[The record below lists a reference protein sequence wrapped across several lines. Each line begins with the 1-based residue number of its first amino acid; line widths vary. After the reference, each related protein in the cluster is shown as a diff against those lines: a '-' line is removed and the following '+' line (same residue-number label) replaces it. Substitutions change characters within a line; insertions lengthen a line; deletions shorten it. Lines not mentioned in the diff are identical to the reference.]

1 MFRKYL
7 IIKKKGKGRL
17 QKILIIEDDIIIAGG
32 VKVFLESKGYTAD
45 CVYNLSEARESL
57 KQSYQLLILDC
68 NLPDGSGLD
77 LCRELRKAS
86 NVPIIFLTALDTEQ
100 DMIEGFRAGC
110 DDYIAKP
117 FSVELLNQRIM
128 AVLRRSEPNQ
138 DRELFCYEELSI
150 DFGRMQVYI
159 GENPVKL
166 SNTEYKLLELLVRNQ
181 GQVMTRDSIME
192 RIWDCDGNYVDENTL
207 NVHIR
212 RLRQKIERDLKN
224 PKYIITVFG
233 IGYTFGE

>member
-1 MFRKYL
+1 MQR
-7 IIKKKGKGRL
+7 
-17 QKILIIEDDIIIAGG
+17 ILIIEDDIIIAGG
-32 VKVFLESKGYTAD
+32 VKVFLEGKGYAAD
-45 CVYNLSEARESL
+45 CVYSLEEAREAL
-57 KQSYQLLILDC
+57 RRSYQLLILDC

-77 LCRELRKAS
+77 LCRELRRHS

-128 AVLRRSEPNQ
+128 AVLRRSEQ
-138 DRELFCYEELSI
+138 EQEREIFQYEELSI
-150 DFGRMQVYI
+150 DFSKMQVFL
-159 GENPVKL
+159 GETLVKL
-166 SNTEYKLLELLVRNQ
+166 SGTEYKLLELLVKNR
-181 GQVMTRDSIME
+181 GQVLTRQSIME

-212 RLRQKIERDLKN
+212 RLRQKIEKDDKPR
-224 PKYIITVFG
+224 YIITVFG

>member
-1 MFRKYL
+1 
-7 IIKKKGKGRL
+7 
-17 QKILIIEDDIIIAGG
+17 
-32 VKVFLESKGYTAD
+32 
-45 CVYNLSEARESL
+45 
-57 KQSYQLLILDC
+57 
-68 NLPDGSGLD
+68 
-77 LCRELRKAS
+77 
-86 NVPIIFLTALDTEQ
+86 
-100 DMIEGFRAGC
+100 MIEGFRAGC